1 MVTDVMANLDT
12 HNSTFISS
20 LNSAGIINLF
30 GQIEDEMT
38 AEIMNSL
45 IILSESPDQDITIY
59 INSDGGDLYCMFA
72 IHDLMRSL
80 NNRIIT
86 IGLGRVMSAAVVLL
100 AAGDER
106 HVMPNTTIMMH
117 EPSISEY
124 GVSSDPKVG
133 DMGREHAHLDD
144 LKKQMYKLLSVYT
157 GQSLK
162 RIAEDLGGK
171 DHYLNA
177 KEAKKYGLVDH
188 VNYSKS

>member
-1 MVTDVMANLDT
+1 MSEDVIDLDT
-12 HNSTFISS
+12 S
-20 LNSAGIINLF
+20 LYPSLSLKERGVINLF
-30 GQIEDEMT
+30 GDIEDDMT

-45 IILSESPDQDITIY
+45 LLLSGNPDRDITIY
-59 INSDGGDLYCMFA
+59 INSNGGDLYCMFA

-80 NNRIIT
+80 KNRIVT
-86 IGLGRVMSAAVVLL
+86 IGLGRVMSAATVLL

-106 HVMPNTTIMMH
+106 YIMPNTTVMLH

-124 GVSSDPKVG
+124 GVSEDQKVG
-133 DMGREHAHLDD
+133 DMGREYVHLDD
-144 LKKQMYKLLSVYT
+144 LKKQMYKLLSFYT

-162 RIAEDLGGK
+162 KIAEDLGGK

-188 VNYSKS
+188 INFTKF